1 MNQSTPTPVP
11 VPLAHLAPDA
21 PISHL
26 LSLRHNPRLTE
37 MSPEQ
42 LRGFVQGLRV
52 LATQQPTMSA
62 KLLNE
67 SGTIRERA
75 PRKASAKTIKVN
87 AALLED

>member
-1 MNQSTPTPVP
+1 MENQPTQIP

-52 LATQQPTMSA
+52 LATQAPTMNA

-67 SGTIRERA
+67 SGEIKTRA